1 MNIKHSK
8 YKNTGILFE
17 LLVRQ
22 VTADTLNGTDSAALK
37 LIQKFFV
44 KSELGKEYKLYET
57 LAKNTALTEG
67 KANVMIQT
75 LLETSKKLN
84 RGILRREKYNL
95 INEIKKSYNLEEFFK
110 TKLPHY
116 KTFAA
121 FYTLAEI
128 QNTDVLVDAD
138 IIVNNKMTLLEHL
151 STSQIQTQQ
160 VEAEILRE
168 FQSYDKDT
176 RMLTYRILIEKFNGK
191 YSNLYDSQKEIL
203 RQYINSV
210 DSTPVLKEFYNTKV
224 SEIKLALN
232 ELNSKV
238 TDKAVQIKINE
249 VTNLINELDKNAK
262 VSSDDIVNILQYCE
276 LYEELKTANETIKW
290 NWIRRRYS

>member
-22 VTADTLNGTDSAALK
+22 VTSDTLNGEHSPALGI
-37 LIQKFFV
+37 IQKFFI
-44 KSELGKEYKLYET
+44 KSELGKEYKLYEA
-57 LAKNTALTEG
+57 LSKNTALTEG
-67 KANVMIQT
+67 RANVMIQT

-84 RGILRREKYNL
+84 RGVLKREKYNL
-95 INEIKKSYNLEEFFK
+95 INEIRKHYNLEEFFK

-121 FYTLAEI
+121 FYTLTEV
-128 QNTDVLVDAD
+128 QNTDALVDTN
-138 IIVNNKMTLLEHL
+138 IIVNNKMTILEHL
-151 STSQIQTQQ
+151 STSNIKEEK
-160 VEAEILRE
+160 VEADVLKE
-168 FQSYDKDT
+168 FQSFDKDT
-176 RMLTYRILIEKFNGK
+176 RMLTYRILMENFNGK
-191 YSNLYDSQKEIL
+191 YSDLHPSQKEIL

-210 DSTPVLKEFYNTKV
+210 DSTPVLKEFYNSKV
-224 SEIKLALN
+224 TEVKNALT

-249 VTNLINELDKNAK
+249 VVSLIKELDKNAK
-262 VSSDDIVNILQYCE
+262 VSSDDIVNILQYFE
-276 LYEELKTANETIKW
+276 LYEELKSANGIPK
-290 NWIRRRYS
+290 

>member
-22 VTADTLNGTDSAALK
+22 VTADTLNGINSKAIGI
-37 LIQKFFV
+37 IQKYFV

-57 LAKNTALTEG
+57 LSKNTSLTEG

-75 LLETSKKLN
+75 LLETSKRLN
-84 RGILRREKYNL
+84 RNALRREKYNL
-95 INEIKKSYNLEEFFK
+95 INEIKKHYNLEDFFK

-128 QNTDVLVDAD
+128 QNTDVLVDTN

-151 STSQIQTQQ
+151 STSPIQEKQ
-160 VEAEILRE
+160 VEAEVLKE
-168 FQSYDKDT
+168 FQTYDKDT
-176 RMLTYRILIEKFNGK
+176 RMLTYRILMEKFNGK
-191 YSNLYDSQKEIL
+191 YTDLYPSQKEIL
-203 RQYINSV
+203 REYINSV
-210 DSTPVLKEFYNTKV
+210 DSTPVLREFYNSKITEVK
-224 SEIKLALN
+224 SQLG
-232 ELNSKV
+232 ELNQQV
-238 TDKAVQIKINE
+238 IDKAVQIKINE
-249 VTNLINELDKNAK
+249 VTGLIHELGKTSK
-262 VSSDDIVNILQYCE
+262 VTSEDIVNILQYFE
-276 LYEELKTANETIKW
+276 LLEELKAANGISSK
-290 NWIRRRYS
+290 

>member
-22 VTADTLNGTDSAALK
+22 VTSDTLNGIDSTALK

-44 KSELGKEYKLYET
+44 KSELGKEYKLYES
-57 LAKNTALTEG
+57 LGKNTSLTEG

-84 RGILRREKYNL
+84 RSNLRREKYNL
-95 INEIKKSYNLEEFFK
+95 INEIKKHYNLEDFFK
-110 TKLPHY
+110 TKLPNY

-121 FYTLAEI
+121 FYTLVEI
-128 QNTDVLVDAD
+128 QNTDALVDAD
-138 IIVNNKMTLLEHL
+138 IIVSNKMTLLEHL
-151 STSQIQTQQ
+151 STSQIKTQQ

-176 RMLTYRILIEKFNGK
+176 RMLTYRILMEKFNGK
-191 YSNLYDSQKEIL
+191 YSNLHESQKEIL

-224 SEIKLALN
+224 TEIKIALN

-249 VTNLINELDKNAK
+249 VANLINELDKTAK
-262 VSSDDIVNILQYCE
+262 VSSEDIVNILQYCE
-276 LYEELKTANETIKW
+276 LYEELKAANEAIK
-290 NWIRRRYS
+290 

>member
-22 VTADTLNGTDSAALK
+22 VTADTLNGKNSAAIGI
-37 LIQKFFV
+37 IQKHFV
-44 KSELGKEYKLYET
+44 KTELGKEYKLYET
-57 LAKNTALTEG
+57 LGKSTSLTEG
-67 KANVMIQT
+67 RANLLIQT
-75 LLETSKKLN
+75 LLENSKRLN
-84 RGILRREKYNL
+84 RNSLRREKYNL
-95 INEIKKSYNLEEFFK
+95 INEIKKHYNLEEFFK

-121 FYTLAEI
+121 FYTLVEV
-128 QNTDVLVDAD
+128 QNTDALVDTNV
-138 IIVNNKMTLLEHL
+138 IVNNKMTLLEHL
-151 STSQIQTQQ
+151 STSNIKEEK
-160 VEAEILRE
+160 VEADVLKE
-168 FQSYDKDT
+168 FQSFDKDT
-176 RMLTYRILIEKFNGK
+176 RMLTYRILMENFNGK
-191 YSNLYDSQKEIL
+191 YSDLYPSQKEIL

-210 DSTPVLKEFYNTKV
+210 DSTPVLKEFYNSKV
-224 SEIKLALN
+224 VEVKGALT

-262 VSSDDIVNILQYCE
+262 VSSNDIVNILQYFE
-276 LYEELKTANETIKW
+276 LYEELKAAHGTTK
-290 NWIRRRYS
+290 

>member
-22 VTADTLNGTDSAALK
+22 VTSDTLNGIDSTALK

-44 KSELGKEYKLYET
+44 KSELGKEYKLYES
-57 LAKNTALTEG
+57 LGKNTSLTEG

-84 RGILRREKYNL
+84 RSNLRREKYNL
-95 INEIKKSYNLEEFFK
+95 INEIKKHYNLEDFFK
-110 TKLPHY
+110 TKLPNY

-121 FYTLAEI
+121 FYMLTEI
-128 QNTDVLVDAD
+128 QNSEALVDAD

-151 STSQIQTQQ
+151 STSQIKPEA

-176 RMLTYRILIEKFNGK
+176 RILTYRILMEKFNGK
-191 YSNLYDSQKEIL
+191 YSNLYESQKEIL

-224 SEIKLALN
+224 TEIKIALN

-249 VTNLINELDKNAK
+249 VANLITELDKTAK
-262 VSSDDIVNILQYCE
+262 VSSEDIVNILQYCE
-276 LYEELKTANETIKW
+276 LYEELKTANEAIK
-290 NWIRRRYS
+290 

>member
-22 VTADTLNGTDSAALK
+22 VTSDTLNGIDSTALK

-44 KSELGKEYKLYET
+44 KSELGKEYKLYES
-57 LAKNTALTEG
+57 LGKNTSLTEG

-84 RGILRREKYNL
+84 RSNLRREKYNL
-95 INEIKKSYNLEEFFK
+95 INEIKKHYNLEDFFK
-110 TKLPHY
+110 TKLPNY

-121 FYTLAEI
+121 FYMLTEI
-128 QNTDVLVDAD
+128 QNSEALVDAD

-151 STSQIQTQQ
+151 STSQIKPEA

-176 RMLTYRILIEKFNGK
+176 RILTYRILMEKFNGK
-191 YSNLYDSQKEIL
+191 YSNLYESQKEIL

-224 SEIKLALN
+224 NEIKIALN

-249 VTNLINELDKNAK
+249 VANLINELDKTAK
-262 VSSDDIVNILQYCE
+262 VSSEDIVNILQYCE
-276 LYEELKTANETIKW
+276 LYEELKAANEAIK
-290 NWIRRRYS
+290 